1 MKIDP
6 VNKSFTLTMDEVIT
20 IVNERLKHAHMD
32 NTNDN
37 PLISSF
43 NNGADI
49 MADYIKDY
57 FAYELAKEFAKQ
69 GGNI

>member
-6 VNKSFTLTMDEVIT
+6 VNKLFTVTMDEFIT
-20 IVNERLKHAHMD
+20 IVNGRLEHAHIGD
-32 NTNDN
+32 SKDN
-37 PLISSF
+37 PLVDSF